1 MPCLKLMRPVF
12 KLKSSSLS
20 FLADKKFGYGHI
32 VEVVSIANRKRER
45 KIGRKKRMKKKK
57 EWIKI
62 ENSKDIVRVQLL
74 TWLHS
79 NKDLSRIDQYSI
91 RTFYQ

>member
-1 MPCLKLMRPVF
+1 MRPVF
-12 KLKSSSLS
+12 ELKSSSFS
-20 FLADKKFGYGHI
+20 FLAYKKFGYGHI
-32 VEVVSIANRKRER
+32 VEDVSIVNRKRE
-45 KIGRKKRMKKKK
+45 GRQEEKKMKKKT

-62 ENSKDIVRVQLL
+62 ENSKDIVRAQLL

-79 NKDLSRIDQYSI
+79 NKDLSRIHQYSI

>member
-1 MPCLKLMRPVF
+1 MDTLLKMFP
-12 KLKSSSLS
+12 SLTEREKGRQEE
-20 FLADKKFGYGHI
+20 KK
-32 VEVVSIANRKRER
+32 
-45 KIGRKKRMKKKK
+45 MKKKK

-79 NKDLSRIDQYSI
+79 NKDLSRIHQYSI

>member
-1 MPCLKLMRPVF
+1 MRPVF
-12 KLKSSSLS
+12 ELKSSSFS
-20 FLADKKFGYGHI
+20 FLAYKKFGYGHI
-32 VEVVSIANRKRER
+32 VEDVSIVNRKRER
-45 KIGRKKRMKKKK
+45 KTGRKKKKKKKK

-74 TWLHS
+74 TWFHS
-79 NKDLSRIDQYSI
+79 NKDLGRIHQYSI